1 MPLGCFLLTLPLIRQ
16 TAREHASPVLAN
28 SMLYALLLQL
38 FITQHFILER
48 LSIYVSMFS
57 LLALPAAVCAPCGRI
72 PPRVRT
78 GLLIGGALAYFLF
91 AAAQGFHGVYPYRGI
106 WERAMIP

>member
-1 MPLGCFLLTLPLIRQ
+1 MEPLGGGKEEVGQGPSDQ
-16 TAREHASPVLAN
+16 KARPHTGRDPPAGRADGCGQGQQPPDDIV
-28 SMLYALLLQL
+28 
-38 FITQHFILER
+38 R
-48 LSIYVSMFS
+48 G